1 MKPSVIMVVAVV
13 AVILG
18 AVGLYYGLSAS
29 NDLAKIQTSLAT
41 VEQRMD
47 TVAGDV
53 GQMDGKVRTLKDQVQ
68 NALTT
73 VNNDL
78 TMLQQEIRDLTNK
91 VVQVKSPSKDK
102 AAAGEGKKGEKAAK
116 SANGMY
122 TIKAGDSIGKIAKE
136 FGVSKRAI
144 MEANPTL
151 EADKVKPG
159 KKIRI
164 P

>member
-1 MKPSVIMVVAVV
+1 MVVAVI

-18 AVGLYYGLSAS
+18 AVGLYYGLSSS
-29 NDLAKIQTSLAT
+29 NELAKMQTSVAN
-41 VEQRMD
+41 VEQRME

-53 GQMDGKVRTLKDQVQ
+53 GQMDGKVRTLREQVQ
-68 NALTT
+68 NELTN
-73 VNNDL
+73 VHNDFA
-78 TMLQQEIRDLTNK
+78 MLQQELRDLTNK
-91 VVQVKSPSKDK
+91 VVQAKSPSKEK
-102 AAAGEGKKGEKAAK
+102 AAGEGKKGEKAAK
-116 SANGMY
+116 PANGMY

-136 FGVSKRAI
+136 FGVTKRAI